1 MTKTKCKT
9 FRRHLKEKKA
19 KSNGRKDPKNHHI
32 AHHLHRKKNYSQN
45 LKSKQIAIK
54 KSTKILNQ
62 LI

>member
-9 FRRHLKEKKA
+9 FRRHLKEKKG

-32 AHHLHRKKNYSQN
+32 AHHLHRKKNDSQN

-54 KSTKILNQ
+54 KY
-62 LI
+62 